1 MTKKKESQQTQ
12 DMGTGSVKKLMVR
25 MAVPA
30 LVGQVAS
37 PLRLQQEGVIVM
49 TKKKESQQTQDM
61 GTGSVKKLM
70 VRMAVP
76 ALVGQVI
83 NLLYNIVDRIYI
95 GHIPDIGGTA
105 LTGVGLFTP
114 ILMLVTAFAMLA
126 GAGGAPRAA
135 IAMGRGQKDEAE
147 QIVGNCFTV
156 LMILAVVLTAVF
168 YVTLSPL
175 IRLFGGSDSTLPYA
189 LEYGRIYIL
198 GSVFVLIVMGMNTF
212 ITTQGFAKTS
222 MLTTVIG
229 AVINIVLDPIFI
241 FVLDMGVTGA
251 ALATVLSQAV
261 SAIWILK
268 FLMGKKTILRLK
280 AKNLRLVP
288 KIITPCL
295 SLGVSSFIMISTES
309 ILSISFTSSLARFGG
324 DVAVGAM
331 TVLTSINQLVTM
343 PLTGI
348 CQGGQPLISFN
359 YGARKLDRVK
369 EAFFCQFFV
378 CIAYTTGFWLLLM
391 FFPSFFAGIF
401 TLRCQKAG
409 PGEGSLLLPVF
420 CVHRLHHRLLAA
432 ADVLPQLLRRY
443 FHQRYGPGG
452 LHRLGTAD
460 FPGRRFLHRL
470 PNQLPAGFHGPGPG
484 ENQPVYGLPA

>member
-1 MTKKKESQQTQ
+1 
-12 DMGTGSVKKLMVR
+12 
-25 MAVPA
+25 MA
-30 LVGQVAS
+30 
-37 PLRLQQEGVIVM
+37 
-49 TKKKESQQTQDM
+49 KKKESQQTQDM

-288 KIITPCL
+288 KVITPCL

-401 TLRCQKAG
+401 TSDMALVDYTGWALRIFLAGAFSIGFQISCQQAFMALGQAKISLFMACLRKLILLIPMIFILPFFFQNKAMA
-409 PGEGSLLLPVF
+409 VF
-420 CVHRLHHRLLAA
+420 LAEPISDILAA
-432 ADVLPQLLRRY
+432 AVTT
-443 FHQRYGPGG
+443 FM
-452 LHRLGTAD
+452 
-460 FPGRRFLHRL
+460 FFRFFRKMMK
-470 PNQLPAGFHGPGPG
+470 G
-484 ENQPVYGLPA
+484 EA